1 MGMAA
6 MLGSRALGLT
16 AMLSSRPKSLRCG
29 SGCKAV
35 S

>member
-1 MGMAA
+1 VDLIGTP
-6 MLGSRALGLT
+6 GSRALGLAAT
-16 AMLSSRPKSLRCG
+16 PDPRAALG

>member
-1 MGMAA
+1 MGLAA
-6 MLGSRALGLT
+6 ILGSRALDLA